1 MLVGLCLCA
10 RRHAKSFEDHV
21 PAMAL
26 QGDNWEHRVVAPN
39 HTGAGVVK
47 EGFLEETALKWRL

>member
-1 MLVGLCLCA
+1 
-10 RRHAKSFEDHV
+10 
-21 PAMAL
+21 MAL

-47 EGFLEETALKWRL
+47 EGFLEETALKNGDCERQVRQKRKRRNRMRQGH